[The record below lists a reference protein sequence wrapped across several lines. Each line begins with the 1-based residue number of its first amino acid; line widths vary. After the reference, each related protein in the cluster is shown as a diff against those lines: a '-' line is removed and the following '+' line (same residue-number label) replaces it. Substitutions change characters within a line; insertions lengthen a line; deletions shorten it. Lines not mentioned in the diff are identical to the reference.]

1 MTKKTDYVTRPILR
15 KTLDEALQRFAET
28 LWPKMLSTFALRE
41 DLEEVKERL
50 VRLEA
55 KFDAGFAELNAKFD
69 GGFTNLDAYLKRTES
84 WHDEQVILR
93 ASHRRLK
100 DALVR
105 KGVVSDS
112 ELVV

>member
-1 MTKKTDYVTRPILR
+1 MTKKTDYVTKPILK
-15 KTLDEALQRFAET
+15 KTLDEALQGFFET
-28 LWPKMLSTFALRE
+28 LWPKMLSTFALRT

-50 VRLEA
+50 TRLEV
-55 KFDAGFAELNAKFD
+55 KFDAGFA
-69 GGFTNLDAYLKRTES
+69 NLDTYLKRTES

-93 ASHRRLK
+93 VSHQRLK

-112 ELVV
+112 ELAV